1 MMMLV
6 RSEWE
11 RLWEKKVTWICFA
24 MIPIMLFASAKYY
37 VRHNQV
43 VAKAAVDYTYANTFP
58 VMGLAEMLISACN
71 LIVLVTMALMI
82 SHEYHS
88 GQMRMVLQR
97 AYTYRQ
103 ILFGKMITMLMMM
116 ALFFLVYFIC
126 SYVIG
131 YLCFDFNPNI
141 FLFYYEQPTESG
153 MEVFFYTLKYYGM
166 AYVMIACVISIFMM
180 LTALSKSTT
189 SAIAFGIGFIIL
201 SFGIPEVMQR
211 FVPDSQVVFVRYS
224 SVVNLQYQ
232 GIALSL
238 IGKGNFI
245 YLFLGVLSIY
255 IAISNFIT
263 FYVLGKKD
271 HFV

>member
-1 MMMLV
+1 MMRLV

-11 RLWEKKVTWICFA
+11 RLWAKKVTWLCFA
-24 MIPIMLFASAKYY
+24 GIPVMLFASAKYY
-37 VRHNQV
+37 IGHNQAI
-43 VAKAAVDYTYANTFP
+43 AKTAVDYTYSNTFP
-58 VMGLAEMLISACN
+58 VMGLAEMLISAFN
-71 LIVLVTMALMI
+71 LILLVTMALMI

-97 AYTYRQ
+97 AHTYRQ
-103 ILFGKMITMLMMM
+103 ILLGKMITMFLMM
-116 ALFFLVYFIC
+116 ALFFLVYFTC

-131 YLCFDFNPNI
+131 YLCFNFNPNI
-141 FLFYYEQPTESG
+141 FLFYYEQPTSSG
-153 MEVFFYTLKYYGM
+153 MEVFLYTLKYYGV
-166 AYVMIACVISIFMM
+166 AYVMMVCVISIFMM
-180 LTALSKSTT
+180 LTVLSKSTT

-201 SFGIPEVMQR
+201 SLGVPEIMQH
-211 FVPDSQVVFVRYS
+211 FVPTRQVVFVRYS
-224 SVVNLQYQ
+224 SIVNLQYE

-245 YLFLGVLSIY
+245 YLCLGVLSVY

-263 FYVLGKKD
+263 FYVVGKKD